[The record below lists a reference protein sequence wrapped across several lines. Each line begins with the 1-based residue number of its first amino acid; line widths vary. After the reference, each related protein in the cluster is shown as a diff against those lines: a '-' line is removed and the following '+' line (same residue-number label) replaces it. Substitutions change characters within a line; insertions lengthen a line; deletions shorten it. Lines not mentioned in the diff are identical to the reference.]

1 MILIKKSREP
11 KSLTEYKRQKH
22 ISYDGYPHKDELREL
37 LLKDQGYLCAYC
49 MRRIENDSSKMK
61 IEHWVPQSKLKT
73 ELKKLD
79 FKIMLGVCDGC
90 RGAADKYTTCDEH
103 RHNAELT
110 VNPMR
115 KDMIDTI
122 YYDREGFIYSTD
134 PNINED
140 LKTTLNLNCEK
151 AASKLVVNRKKV
163 YEQCMQRLIR
173 MQRQGMWKENML
185 KRVLEY
191 YTAKQDGKYCEYAGV
206 AIYLLN
212 KYLNKCRK

>member
-22 ISYDGYPHKDELREL
+22 ISYDGYPHKSELREL

-61 IEHWVPQSKLKT
+61 IEHWMPQSKIKT

-90 RGAADKYTTCDEH
+90 RGDADKYTTCDEH

-110 VNPMR
+110 INPLN
-115 KDMIDTI
+115 KDMIYTI
-122 YYDREGFIYSTD
+122 YYDKNGIIHSAD
-134 PNINED
+134 PGIDRDLNI
-140 LKTTLNLNCEK
+140 TLNLNCRQ
-151 AASKLVVNRKKV
+151 ASSKLVLNRKKV

-173 MQRQGMWKENML
+173 IQRQGLWKESTL
-185 KRVLEY
+185 KRVSEY
-191 YTAKQDGKYCEYAGV
+191 YAAKQDGKYCEYAGV

-212 KYLNKCRK
+212 KYMKKCKK